1 MKSITIGLVGACLMS
16 SAAFAAPVKLSDE
29 TLGMITAGHHFE
41 HGHGNMFGVTQA
53 NINNTRQVARS
64 TAITVV
70 TCIDCSN
77 VTINAVA
84 IASSTNLNSTGQ
96 VNSNHRR

>member
-16 SAAFAAPVKLSDE
+16 SAAFAAPVQLSDE
-29 TLGMITAGHHFE
+29 TLGMITAGNRFE
-41 HGHGNMFGVTQA
+41 HGRGNLFGLIQA

-64 TAITVV
+64 TAITIV

-77 VTINAVA
+77 VTINAVS

-96 VNSNHRR
+96 VNSHRR

>member
-1 MKSITIGLVGACLMS
+1 MKSITIGLLGACLMS
-16 SAAFAAPVKLSDE
+16 SAALAEPVKLSDE
-29 TLGMITAGHHFE
+29 SLSMITAGNRFE
-41 HGHGNMFGVTQA
+41 HHRGNMFGAIQA

-96 VNSNHRR
+96 VNSNRR